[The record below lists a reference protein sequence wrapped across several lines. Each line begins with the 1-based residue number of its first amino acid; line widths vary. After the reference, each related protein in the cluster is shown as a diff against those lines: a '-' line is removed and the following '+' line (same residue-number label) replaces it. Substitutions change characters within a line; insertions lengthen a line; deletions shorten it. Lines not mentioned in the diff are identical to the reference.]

1 MAEATSL
8 LTPTQRFWRLL
19 KPDARE
25 IRNVYIYSIFNA
37 LVYLSLPLGI
47 QAIINLIQGG
57 EITSS
62 WIILVAVVVTGVII
76 GGLLQ
81 IFQLRIVENLQQK
94 IFARAAFEFSYRL
107 PRLRMEVLYKY
118 YAPELMNRFFDIMT
132 VQKGLAK
139 MLIDLSTAFL
149 YVIFGLLL
157 LSLYHPFFILFS
169 IILVLLTVT
178 IFRFTLMPGLRTSL
192 MESKHKYEVAHWL
205 EEVARTNN
213 TFKLAGVTDL
223 PLQRVNGYVGQY
235 INAREKHFRVLV
247 QQYSL
252 MVTFRALV
260 TAGLLAM
267 GGILVINQQ
276 MNIGQFVAAELLILM
291 IMGGV
296 EKLVLTMETVYDVL
310 TGLEKVGQVTDLDME
325 KQDGVCI
332 SDTAGE
338 KGLRVEMDRISFSYP
353 DGKAPILNEIS
364 LKLDSGERVVLTGAS
379 GSGKSTLLYVIAG
392 LYDVQQGSLAFN
404 GLPKGNL
411 DLISLRS
418 AIGDCLEQEQ
428 LFQGTL
434 LENITMG
441 RSKATFARVQD
452 IAARL
457 GLDEFIREL
466 PQGYDT
472 VLDPM
477 GKKLSNS
484 TVKKLLLAR
493 SLADDPKLLLLE
505 NPLDSLDGRDR
516 ALVTDYLTDPSHT
529 FTLVMV
535 TSDPTLAARADRIV
549 VLDEGRIVSDERG
562 GRFKRT

>member
-149 YVIFGLLL
+149 YVIFGVLL

>member
-1 MAEATSL
+1 
-8 LTPTQRFWRLL
+8 
-19 KPDARE
+19 
-25 IRNVYIYSIFNA
+25 
-37 LVYLSLPLGI
+37 
-47 QAIINLIQGG
+47 
-57 EITSS
+57 
-62 WIILVAVVVTGVII
+62 
-76 GGLLQ
+76 
-81 IFQLRIVENLQQK
+81 
-94 IFARAAFEFSYRL
+94 
-107 PRLRMEVLYKY
+107 
-118 YAPELMNRFFDIMT
+118 
-132 VQKGLAK
+132 
-139 MLIDLSTAFL
+139 
-149 YVIFGLLL
+149 
-157 LSLYHPFFILFS
+157 
-169 IILVLLTVT
+169 
-178 IFRFTLMPGLRTSL
+178 
-192 MESKHKYEVAHWL
+192 
-205 EEVARTNN
+205 
-213 TFKLAGVTDL
+213 
-223 PLQRVNGYVGQY
+223 
-235 INAREKHFRVLV
+235 
-247 QQYSL
+247 
-252 MVTFRALV
+252 
-260 TAGLLAM
+260 
-267 GGILVINQQ
+267 
-276 MNIGQFVAAELLILM
+276 
-291 IMGGV
+291 
-296 EKLVLTMETVYDVL
+296 
-310 TGLEKVGQVTDLDME
+310 
-325 KQDGVCI
+325 
-332 SDTAGE
+332 
-338 KGLRVEMDRISFSYP
+338 
-353 DGKAPILNEIS
+353 
-364 LKLDSGERVVLTGAS
+364 VLTGAS
-379 GSGKSTLLYVIAG
+379 GTGKSTLLYVIAG

-452 IAARL
+452 IVARL

>member
-149 YVIFGLLL
+149 YVIFGVLL

-452 IAARL
+452 IVARL